1 MCKNLTVNIK
11 VNFFAMTRCQMHAE
25 ITGLSYHAPYLVTGC
40 ARRLKK
46 LHKQL
51 EDPNLKH
58 RFLPEYVKT

>member
-1 MCKNLTVNIK
+1 MI
-11 VNFFAMTRCQMHAE
+11 RCQLHAKV
-25 ITGLSYHAPYLVTGC
+25 TGLSKH